1 MWMTTVQEGGQTY
14 TVAFRGGEIPN
25 AGAPLVDNPRH
36 PTVVEDTQ
44 RTLRVLKE
52 LDPPRSLW
60 QTGSVSVAAPERRG
74 PTRRLNPRHPT
85 VVEDTQRTLRVLKL
99 DPPRSLCLG
108 SVCTSSDRCPL
119 ERR

>member
-52 LDPPRSLW
+52 LDPPRSL
-60 QTGSVSVAAPERRG
+60 
-74 PTRRLNPRHPT
+74 
-85 VVEDTQRTLRVLKL
+85 
-99 DPPRSLCLG
+99 CLG

>member
-52 LDPPRSLW
+52 LDPPDLFGFLTEPYR
-60 QTGSVSVAAPERRG
+60 ERR
-74 PTRRLNPRHPT
+74 RAND
-85 VVEDTQRTLRVLKL
+85 V
-99 DPPRSLCLG
+99 S
-108 SVCTSSDRCPL
+108 
-119 ERR
+119 